1 MTPSARPRRSVLY
14 MPASN
19 PKALAKARELPCDAV
34 ILDLE
39 DAVAPDMKAAAR
51 DAACAAVAEGGW
63 GGREV
68 AVRVNGLDT
77 EWGAADLAAAAQAGP
92 DAVLVPKVDGPHDVR
107 RYADALA
114 AAPQSTALWAMV
126 ETARCLFAL
135 EPTAAAAAGTRLA
148 GFVLG
153 TNDLAK
159 EMGWRLAPGR
169 APFLWALSAAT
180 AAARAHGLLIL
191 DGVFNGLEDEAGLS
205 AECAQGVEWG
215 FDGKTLIHPRQV
227 EPCNRA
233 FSPSQAE
240 VAQARAVIAAF
251 DLPENAGKG
260 AVRVDGRM
268 AERLH
273 LSQARKTVA
282 TAGG

>member
-1 MTPSARPRRSVLY
+1 MTPTARPRRSVLY

-19 PKALAKARELPCDAV
+19 AKALAKARELPCDAV

-39 DAVAPDMKAAAR
+39 DAVAPEAKAAAR

-63 GGREV
+63 GAREV
-68 AVRVNGLDT
+68 VIRVNALDT
-77 EWGAADLAAAAQAGP
+77 EWGADDLAAAARAGP
-92 DAVLVPKVDGPHDVR
+92 DAVLVPKIDGPHDVR
-107 RYADALA
+107 RYDAGLA
-114 AAPQSTALWAMV
+114 AAPEATALWAMV

-135 EPTAAAAAGTRLA
+135 EATAAAAADTRLA

-159 EMGWRLAPGR
+159 EMGWRLGGARG
-169 APFLWALSAAT
+169 PFLWALSAAT

-191 DGVFNGLEDEAGLS
+191 DGVYNGLDDEAGLA

-233 FSPSQAE
+233 FSPSDAE

-260 AVRVDGRM
+260 AVRVEGRM

-273 LSQARKTVA
+273 LAQARKTVA
-282 TAGG
+282 NAP